1 MTKRKILSAL
11 IVLGWF
17 VALPFAATLA
27 DGSESAAMAG
37 RHLGMALK
45 ATDVATVHQ
54 HLHHVLNCLVGPGG
68 DGFDAAAGNP
78 CEKSGAA
85 IPQTTDAQAKA
96 KLEKAAADARR
107 GIAEPDLDKAKQ
119 AVKDVQMALK

>member
-1 MTKRKILSAL
+1 MTKQKVLSTV
-11 IVLGWF
+11 IVLCGS
-17 VALPFAATLA
+17 VALPFTSTFA
-27 DGSESAAMAG
+27 DGSESSAMAG
-37 RHLGMALK
+37 RHLGMALE

-68 DGFDAAAGNP
+68 EGYDAAAGNP
-78 CEKSGAA
+78 CAKSGAA
-85 IPQTTDAQAKA
+85 IPQTTDAKTKA
-96 KLEKAAADARR
+96 RLEKAAADARR